1 MTHLKTQLSP
11 GGIASL
17 ACLLEVAAPKPGNV
31 HRAADFEDVTFEDF
45 ATSAVVLG
53 QVIDSN
59 EDLSLGD
66 TILVAIKQTKAWVG
80 TNTNLGIVLLLTP
93 LAKLVSRPDVEVLD
107 QSVLQ
112 DFLGGLP
119 TSTGAKVFQAIRLA
133 NPGGMGQSD
142 QMDVLTSEDSE
153 MDLLAAMELAKD
165 RDAIALQYV
174 TGFRR
179 VFEAGVPL
187 LARGREIFQSLPQ
200 AIVYAHVA
208 LMADQADSLIARK
221 CGVEVA
227 STSRMLA
234 ARANDFLDADAST
247 EGQLESYWTAVG
259 ELDFWLRSDSHRRNP
274 GTTADL
280 IAASLFVAVY
290 NGVVGPPFR

>member
-1 MTHLKTQLSP
+1 MTHFKTQLSS

-17 ACLLEVAAPKPGNV
+17 VCLLEVAASKPGNV

-59 EDLSLGD
+59 KDLSLGD
-66 TILVAIKQTKAWVG
+66 TILAAIKQTKALVG

-93 LAKLVSRPDVEVLD
+93 LAKLVSRSDVEFLD
-107 QSVLQ
+107 QSVVQ

-142 QMDVLTSEDSE
+142 QMDVLTSECSE
-153 MDLLAAMELAKD
+153 IDLLSAMELAKD

-174 TGFRR
+174 TGFQK
-179 VFEAGVPL
+179 VFEVGVPL
-187 LARGREIFQSLPQ
+187 LARGREIFQSLPH

-221 CGVEVA
+221 CGVG
-227 STSRMLA
+227 
-234 ARANDFLDADAST
+234 ADPPT
-247 EGQLESYWTAVG
+247 QDELESYWTAVG

-280 IAASLFVAVY
+280 IAASLFVSVY
-290 NGVVGPPFR
+290 NGVIQPPFR

>member
-93 LAKLVSRPDVEVLD
+93 LAKLVSRPE
-107 QSVLQ
+107 S
-112 DFLGGLP
+112 LP
-119 TSTGAKVFQAIRLA
+119 SHPV
-133 NPGGMGQSD
+133 GQSGRHGPIRSNGCSD
-142 QMDVLTSEDSE
+142 Q
-153 MDLLAAMELAKD
+153 
-165 RDAIALQYV
+165 
-174 TGFRR
+174 
-179 VFEAGVPL
+179 
-187 LARGREIFQSLPQ
+187 
-200 AIVYAHVA
+200 
-208 LMADQADSLIARK
+208 
-221 CGVEVA
+221 
-227 STSRMLA
+227 
-234 ARANDFLDADAST
+234 
-247 EGQLESYWTAVG
+247 
-259 ELDFWLRSDSHRRNP
+259 
-274 GTTADL
+274 
-280 IAASLFVAVY
+280 
-290 NGVVGPPFR
+290 